1 MSFSNKSTL
10 LELKVF
16 ISNICKY
23 AEKQP
28 MFLEHPIYIRA
39 PDVKEKSN
47 DLIDI
52 YN

>member
-1 MSFSNKSTL
+1 MYVN
-10 LELKVF
+10 
-16 ISNICKY
+16 Y

-28 MFLEHPIYIRA
+28 MFLEHPIHIRA
-39 PDVKEKSN
+39 SHVKVKSN